1 MSKLPAEAPLVGR
14 REELARLTAA
24 IEDAENGT
32 GRVIFISGE
41 GGVGKTRLATA
52 AAEIAEKRGW
62 SVVIGRA
69 YPVETGVPYAL
80 FSDALLPLVR
90 KIEPAALSVL
100 TRGGAAEL
108 SLLFPALG
116 APSSKSAAAGLD
128 AAELKARLLWNFS
141 QFLGRLSAKKPLL
154 ILLDNLQWADASS
167 LELLHFVARHLERQ
181 NVVLLC
187 TYNEAERDTNV
198 ALRTTEHSLHRLGLV
213 SVDRLR
219 PLTEENVGEL
229 VHAVF
234 GVSPATTSQFVALL
248 YSWTRGNPF
257 FVEETLKVFIESGR
271 LEERDGRWMG
281 FGLQTFEMPLTVRD
295 AVAGRLGRLSEPAR
309 KLANL
314 AAVIGARATYDT
326 LLSVSDLDEPA
337 FVAAIEELCRE
348 RVLEETDS
356 GDRPA
361 YDFSHPL
368 LQQVLYS
375 ELGRARATLLHGSVA
390 EALEKKYA
398 LTALQHSDE
407 LAFHF
412 SRASSLGEKGI
423 KYLTIAGENALAKYA
438 NREAAGYLSTALEAI
453 DSAPLEGTRETSRE
467 RVIMGLARALQRL
480 GEYDR
485 AIGYWKIAADNSA
498 RRGDNATIA
507 SVQYR
512 MALAHYWSGRHAS
525 ALDHYNAGL
534 VAADASGNRQQALRL
549 RLARGICLQELG
561 RLDEAQR
568 DLESAHQGAASGGVE
583 SQVLLARAHRA
594 LLLLYAWTGPLD
606 VARKH
611 GEDALRHA
619 HASGQPML
627 QWSAHWA
634 MAILTGVSGDERAMA
649 LHLAESAKLAEESR
663 SPLLP
668 LWTAELTVQYLSSIG
683 DWDAGLELAERT
695 IAGAQKLGQR
705 ALLPRLYV
713 WAGMMLLPRGEIARA
728 KAYFDEA
735 WTVSGADKGAER
747 PLDVPSVVPAHLGM
761 AAYHLAKEEYAEAV
775 TVGESGLAIAD
786 RTGHAVWGLQ
796 WLLPL
801 ICEAA
806 LLGLDF
812 ARAEALSARM
822 RKDATRLQ
830 HKLGLA
836 FSDACDA
843 LLVLYRDN
851 NAARA
856 IPLLRSAATQFDAIP
871 LPAQSARVRRRLAYA
886 LLDNGERDEGMREL
900 KRAHEVFVRLRA
912 AGELDATREALRELG
927 VRPPSRSAV
936 PGAAGLTGRETEI
949 ARMVASRK
957 SNKDIGS
964 TLNISARTV
973 STHLSNI
980 FVKLGV
986 ASRGELADYVREKGL
1001 AELKS

>member
-1 MSKLPAEAPLVGR
+1 VSKLPAEAPLVGR
-14 REELARLTAA
+14 RDELARLTAA
-24 IEDAENGT
+24 IDEAEKGS

-41 GGVGKTRLATA
+41 GGVGKTRLAA
-52 AAEIAEKRGW
+52 AAADVAAARGW
-62 SVVIGRA
+62 SIAIGRA

-90 KIEPAALSVL
+90 KIEPSALAVL
-100 TRGGAAEL
+100 TRGGTAEL
-108 SLLFPALG
+108 AYLFPALG
-116 APSSKSAAAGLD
+116 APAAKSAAAGLD
-128 AAELKARLLWNFS
+128 ASELKARLLWNFS

-154 ILLDNLQWADASS
+154 VQLDNLQWADASS
-167 LELLHFVARHLERQ
+167 LELLHFVARHLETQ

-187 TYNEAERDTNV
+187 TYNEAERDSNL
-198 ALRTTEHSLHRLGLV
+198 ALRTTEHSLHRLGLLDV
-213 SVDRLR
+213 HRLR

-229 VHAVF
+229 VHKVF
-234 GVSPATTSQFVALL
+234 GVSAATTSQFIPLL

-257 FVEETLKVFIESGR
+257 FVEETLKEFIDSGR
-271 LEERDGRWMG
+271 LEEHDGRWIG

-295 AVAGRLGRLSEPAR
+295 AVAGRLGRLSDPAR

-314 AAVIGARATYDT
+314 AAVIGARATYET
-326 LLSVSDLDEPA
+326 LLAVSDLHEPE

-348 RVLEETDS
+348 RVLEENVAA
-356 GDRPA
+356 DRPA

-375 ELGRARATLLHGSVA
+375 ELGRARVTMLHGIIA
-390 EALEKKYA
+390 EALERKHGA
-398 LTALQHSDE
+398 AALQHSDE

-412 SRASSLGEKGI
+412 SRAGSLGEKGI
-423 KYLTIAGENALAKYA
+423 RYLTIAGENALAKYA
-438 NREAAGYLSTALEAI
+438 NREACSYFSSALEAI
-453 DSAPLEGTRETSRE
+453 DSAPLEGTREISRE
-467 RVIMGLARALQRL
+467 RVVTGLARALQRL

-485 AIGYWKIAADNSA
+485 AIEYWKIALDAAA
-498 RRGDNATIA
+498 RRRDDATVA
-507 SVQYR
+507 SVEYR
-512 MALAHYWSGRHAS
+512 MALAYYWSGRHAD
-525 ALDHYNAGL
+525 ALSHYDAGL
-534 VAADASGNRQQALRL
+534 IAAEASGDSQRALRL

-568 DLESAHQGAASGGVE
+568 DLESALESATNAGFE

-619 HASGQPML
+619 QASGQLML

-634 MAILTGVSGDERAMA
+634 MAILTGVSGDEPAVAR
-649 LHLAESAKLAEESR
+649 HLAESAKLAEESR
-663 SPLLP
+663 SPVLP
-668 LWTAELTVQYLSSIG
+668 LWTAELKVQYLSSIG
-683 DWDAGLELAERT
+683 DWDAGLELAEST
-695 IAGAQKLGQR
+695 IAGAQKQGQR

-713 WAGMMLLPRGEIARA
+713 WAGMMLLPRGETARA
-728 KAYFDEA
+728 KEYFDEA
-735 WTVSGADKGAER
+735 WSVSGADKGAER

-761 AAYHLAKEEYAEAV
+761 AAYHLARGEYAEAV
-775 TVGESGLAIAD
+775 SVGESGLAIAD
-786 RTGHAVWGLQ
+786 RTGHAIWGLQ

-812 ARAEALSARM
+812 VRAEELSSRM
-822 RKDATRLQ
+822 RRDATRLQ

-856 IPLLRSAATQFDAIP
+856 IPLLRSAADQFEAVP
-871 LPAQSARVRRRLAYA
+871 LPVQSARVRRRLAYA
-886 LLDNGERDEGMREL
+886 LLDNGERDEGMRDL

-912 AGELDATREALRELG
+912 TGELDATREALRELG
-927 VRPPSRSAV
+927 VRPPSRTAV
-936 PGAAGLTGRETEI
+936 PGAAGLTGREIEI
-949 ARMVASRK
+949 ARMVAARK
-957 SNKDIGS
+957 SNKDIGAALS
-964 TLNISARTV
+964 ISARTV
-973 STHLSNI
+973 STHLSNV
-980 FVKLGV
+980 FLKLGV
-986 ASRGELADYVREKGL
+986 ASRGELADFVRERGL
-1001 AELKS
+1001 AE